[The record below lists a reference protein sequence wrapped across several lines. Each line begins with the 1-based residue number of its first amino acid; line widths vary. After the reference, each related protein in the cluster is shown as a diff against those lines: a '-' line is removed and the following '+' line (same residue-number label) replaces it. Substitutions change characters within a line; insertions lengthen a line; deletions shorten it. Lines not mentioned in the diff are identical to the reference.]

1 MGKQPAS
8 NIAVRTN
15 ANVFIMT
22 ALHWLPTLSATFAI
36 SGEEGTFEALFQI
49 TTAQ

>member
-15 ANVFIMT
+15 ANVLIMT

-36 SGEEGTFEALFQI
+36 GGQGTFEALFQI